1 MKAKAEVEVQPAGLR
16 PRQFWQAVGIS
27 RAGGYALP
35 LELQPKSIKLGR
47 SRIITESPAEY
58 LARVAELQR
67 QAA

>member
-1 MKAKAEVEVQPAGLR
+1 MKTKAEDIQPAGLR
-16 PRQFWQAVGIS
+16 PRQFWKAVGIS

-35 LELQPKSIKLGR
+35 AELQPKSIKLGR
-47 SRIITESPAEY
+47 ARIITERPAEY